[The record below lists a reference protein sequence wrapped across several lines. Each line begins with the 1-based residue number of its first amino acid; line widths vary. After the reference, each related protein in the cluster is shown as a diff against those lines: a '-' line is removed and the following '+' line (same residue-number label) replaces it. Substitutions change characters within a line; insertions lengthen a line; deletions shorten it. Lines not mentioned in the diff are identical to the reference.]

1 MSEPLDL
8 TDAMRVLCS
17 VAGLEPHQVRD
28 VEIHNDFLTFEL
40 VDGSLV
46 TFLREDED
54 GRAA

>member
-8 TDAMRVLCS
+8 TDAMRVLCGA
-17 VAGLEPHQVRD
+17 AGLEPHQVRD

-46 TFLREDED
+46 TFLREDDD
-54 GRAA
+54 GRAT